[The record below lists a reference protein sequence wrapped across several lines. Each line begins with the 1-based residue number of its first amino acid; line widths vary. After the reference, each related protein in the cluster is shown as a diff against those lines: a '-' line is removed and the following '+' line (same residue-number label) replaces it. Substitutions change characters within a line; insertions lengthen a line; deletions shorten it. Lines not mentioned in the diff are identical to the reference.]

1 MSAATGTPPGTT
13 PACPSKPSL
22 HASLHAYL
30 HRELRTLQGA
40 VMGAQIA
47 VMGVQ
52 GAVMGVTSDGAL
64 RTALS
69 EAECERVVSS
79 AAAKLLAHY
88 GDETSFFQLD
98 VVPCAAFLGNS
109 DPTPEI
115 QAEIA
120 FSRRRTRAALEEG
133 GVAAEPP
140 RSRRQRVQKLLRK
153 YIDSLPP
160 RHE

>member
-1 MSAATGTPPGTT
+1 MGD
-13 PACPSKPSL
+13 
-22 HASLHAYL
+22 
-30 HRELRTLQGA
+30 QGA
-40 VMGAQIA
+40 V
-47 VMGVQ
+47 VGVQ

-88 GDETSFFQLD
+88 GDEASFFQLEKAA
-98 VVPCAAFLGNS
+98 PCPAYLGNS
-109 DPTPEI
+109 DPT
-115 QAEIA
+115 AEIA
-120 FSRRRTRAALEEG
+120 STRRRTREALEEG

-153 YIDSLPP
+153 YLDSIPP

>member
-1 MSAATGTPPGTT
+1 MGD
-13 PACPSKPSL
+13 
-22 HASLHAYL
+22 
-30 HRELRTLQGA
+30 QGA
-40 VMGAQIA
+40 V
-47 VMGVQ
+47 VGVQ

-98 VVPCAAFLGNS
+98 PCAAYLGNS

-115 QAEIA
+115 A
-120 FSRRRTRAALEEG
+120 FSRRRTREALEEG

-153 YIDSLPP
+153 YIDSRPP

>member
-1 MSAATGTPPGTT
+1 MGD
-13 PACPSKPSL
+13 
-22 HASLHAYL
+22 H
-30 HRELRTLQGA
+30 GA
-40 VMGAQIA
+40 V
-47 VMGVQ
+47 VGVQ
-52 GAVMGVTSDGAL
+52 DAVMGVTSDGAL

-98 VVPCAAFLGNS
+98 PCAAYLGNS

-115 QAEIA
+115 A
-120 FSRRRTRAALEEG
+120 FSRRRTREALEEG

-140 RSRRQRVQKLLRK
+140 RSRRQRVQKLLR
-153 YIDSLPP
+153 SLL
-160 RHE
+160 HI

>member
-1 MSAATGTPPGTT
+1 MGVTSDGA
-13 PACPSKPSL
+13 
-22 HASLHAYL
+22 
-30 HRELRTLQGA
+30 LRTALSTA
-40 VMGAQIA
+40 P
-47 VMGVQ
+47 Q
-52 GAVMGVTSDGAL
+52 GAVMGVTSDGALRTAL

-88 GDETSFFQLD
+88 GDEASFFQLEK
-98 VVPCAAFLGNS
+98 VAPCPADLGTS
-109 DPTPEI
+109 DPT
-115 QAEIA
+115 AEIA
-120 FSRRRTRAALEEG
+120 STRRRAREALEEG

-153 YIDSLPP
+153 YLDSIPP